1 MTLRTSRVTDAA
13 GFAALAPVWADLAA
27 RAGQPSPFLSH
38 EWFSCCWDA
47 VQPDRRPE
55 VVLVSEGQDPVALV
69 PLMRWTRRF
78 HGLPVRCLG
87 FLAAPD
93 SPELD
98 LLAVAEPR
106 AVVAAVLDHVAARSD
121 WDVVALGKLAPTSTT
136 LKALEEVAPAA
147 WFRLERLRPVTSP
160 YLTVV
165 GDWEGFF
172 RGRSQRFRKTV
183 RSVQNRLE
191 RAGRVSVEEHTSVD
205 PASPLFREI
214 AELSRRSW
222 KADPGVAISTMPRM
236 VDFFAALTRR
246 ASARGWLSLWVL
258 RLDGR
263 AVAMEY
269 QIQSAGTVYALRADY
284 DAEFAALSPGS
295 HLNQVIARALFER
308 GDVHEYDMGPG
319 DSEYKLRWAT
329 GAHQRVRLRLYG
341 RRLYSRLART
351 FEERVVPALRA
362 LRGGAR

>member
-38 EWFSCCWDA
+38 EWFACCWDA

-69 PLMRWTRRF
+69 PLMGWTRRL

-87 FLAAPD
+87 FLEAPD
-93 SPELD
+93 SPEVD
-98 LLAVAEPR
+98 LLSVAEPR

-121 WDVVALGKLAPTSTT
+121 WDVIALGKLAATSPT
-136 LKALEEVAPAA
+136 LKALEEAAPA
-147 WFRLERLRPVTSP
+147 WFGLERLTPVTSP
-160 YLTVV
+160 YLTVA

-191 RAGRVSVEEHTSVD
+191 RGGRVSVEEHTSVD
-205 PASPLFREI
+205 PSGPLFREI
-214 AELSRRSW
+214 VELSRQSW
-222 KADPGVAISTMPRM
+222 QADRGIAISTMPRM
-236 VDFFAALTRR
+236 LDFFAALTRC

-269 QIQSAGTVYALRADY
+269 QIKSAGIVYALRADY
-284 DAEFAALSPGS
+284 AAEFAALSPGS
-295 HLNQVIARALFER
+295 QLNHVIARALFER
-308 GDVHEYDMGPG
+308 GGVREYDMGPG
-319 DSEYKLRWAT
+319 DNEYKLRWAT
-329 GAHQRVRLRLYG
+329 GTHQRVRLRLYG

-351 FEERVVPALRA
+351 LEQRVLPALRT